1 MIIEKV
7 SEERWKEAQRYELNF
22 WKPHIQTNP
31 KETWKNF
38 EPYFKSYFHEFFNQ
52 NWEGKTVLEIGVGA
66 SGAMWL
72 TNATRKIGVEPLA
85 NALLQIN
92 PELYKGYEMIS
103 HGAEALPEVQDAIV
117 DAVMSFNAI
126 DHCQSVPAIMAEIK
140 RILKPGGQLAVG
152 CDLKS
157 QPSHL
162 DDGHPIAL
170 SGEWFAKWLDENG
183 FAFKKMDVFK
193 SRNFDLVTGKD
204 NLDGC
209 LFFIGEK
216 K

>member
-1 MIIEKV
+1 MIIDKV
-7 SEERWKEAQRYELNF
+7 PEERWKQAQRFELDF
-22 WKPHIQTNP
+22 WTPHIKANP

-38 EPYFKSYFHEFFNQ
+38 EPYFKSYFHEFLNQ
-52 NWEGKTVLEIGVGA
+52 IWDGKTILEIGVGA

-72 TNATRKIGVEPLA
+72 TNASRKIGVEPLA
-85 NALLQIN
+85 NSLREIN

-103 HGAEALPEVQDAIV
+103 HGAESLPEVPDGSV
-117 DAVMSFNAI
+117 DAVMSFNVL
-126 DHCQSVPAIMAEIK
+126 DHCQDVPAILSEVK
-140 RILKPGGQLAVG
+140 RILKVGGQFAVG

-157 QPSHL
+157 QPCHL

-183 FAFKKMDVFK
+183 FACNKLDVFK
-193 SRNFDLVTGKD
+193 SRNFDHVTGND

-209 LFFIGEK
+209 IFFIGTK